1 MLASSN
7 ILKFQ
12 SVVQENHYAWPKMS
26 NLILSKAVTV
36 IHSSRNQL
44 YLSCPPWIFSF
55 MSSVTLLDSSL
66 IPPEQNTAW
75 DTRCDVWLCPIMCHF
90 IFHLC
95 DIIYWHLEK
104 VNLNREKPPWDLAC
118 NGILW
123 INNLSGSTQTTVHV
137 ETPEHAK
144 QDTGNMPLSNIPL
157 L

>member
-12 SVVQENHYAWPKMS
+12 TIVQENNYAWPKMS
-26 NLILSKAVTV
+26 NLILSKAVAA

-44 YLSCPPWIFSF
+44 YLSYPPWIFSF
-55 MSSVTLLDSSL
+55 MTSVTLLDSSL

-75 DTRCDVWLCPIMCHF
+75 DTRCDVWFCPIMCHF

-104 VNLNREKPPWDLAC
+104 VNLNREKPPWDRAC

-123 INNLSGSTQTTVHV
+123 INNLRGSTQTIVHV
-137 ETPEHAK
+137 ESPEQAK
-144 QDTGNMPLSNIPL
+144 QHMGSMPLSIIPL

>member
-1 MLASSN
+1 M
-7 ILKFQ
+7 FQ
-12 SVVQENHYAWPKMS
+12 SIVQENHYALPKMS
-26 NLILSKAVTV
+26 NLILSKAVTA
-36 IHSSRNQL
+36 IHSRNQL

-55 MSSVTLLDSSL
+55 MTSVTLLDSSL

-137 ETPEHAK
+137 ETPEQPK